1 VDVVTCPEPEPA
13 VCVCPEPEKVMVPA
27 PPPEPC
33 TAGTQDLLIIGA
45 IEHVEVDAT
54 GLRAQARIDTG
65 AQTSSIHAE
74 EIVEFERDGKAWVRF
89 KFDGAE
95 GQDVVTIEKRVSRRV
110 RIKQHDDDLHRR
122 YVVKMRIRLG
132 ELTELIE
139 MSLSDR
145 SDFEF
150 PVLIGRNFLTDNAV
164 VDVSKQFVM
173 D

>member
-1 VDVVTCPEPEPA
+1 
-13 VCVCPEPEKVMVPA
+13 
-27 PPPEPC
+27 
-33 TAGTQDLLIIGA
+33 
-45 IEHVEVDAT
+45 
-54 GLRAQARIDTG
+54 
-65 AQTSSIHAE
+65 
-74 EIVEFERDGKAWVRF
+74 
-89 KFDGAE
+89 
-95 GQDVVTIEKRVSRRV
+95 
-110 RIKQHDDDLHRR
+110 
-122 YVVKMRIRLG
+122 MRIRLG